1 MVFYCSYKE
10 AKAQL
15 KEELKLNKELK
26 RDLMFNE
33 QEIEHLK
40 NVIMVYEREME
51 TYDEQRNRG
60 IKG

>member
-15 KEELKLNKELK
+15 KEELKLNRELK

-40 NVIMVYEREME
+40 NVIMVYERE
-51 TYDEQRNRG
+51 TNDKQRDRRA
-60 IKG
+60 KS